1 MSKPKREAKRR
12 PGAVPGESPPGKPQK
27 GQTKRIDPAHE
38 VAPLPTAVVT
48 EPAPPEPVPAE
59 PPVAEPVAETPADVA
74 PFASVDVQAQEA
86 VAQEAVAQEAVTQEA
101 VAQDAVAQPAQEAI
115 HVQAE
120 QLAGHLRR
128 RLKELDHRESLVNA
142 RIAAIDRDTRA
153 ARLWIAEREA
163 ELAARGDGLDQR
175 QKELDNR
182 EAELDCRMRQAVQ
195 AKTARDGNDLAE
207 RQAEQARVEAELLRE
222 QLRQERQ
229 QFSEETRRERRRM
242 ADEQRAALAEVE
254 KQREAVR
261 HRAEQVDR
269 SCAALEQLRTELAR
283 MHRET
288 LEIRLATEELWV
300 QLSGVAPPAALTS
313 SLSGIRSKLAD
324 HYRFANAE
332 LQEQKQEL
340 ESIRRQ
346 LVEQYEKVVRQK
358 QYYDRWAQQ
367 HQQDAEADASRLA
380 ARETEL
386 QLLQA
391 ELADR
396 SRQWQA
402 QRLEF
407 EQQIRRLTAQ
417 RAEHEA
423 VTV

>member
-12 PGAVPGESPPGKPQK
+12 PGESPPGKPRQ
-27 GQTKRIDPAHE
+27 GRTKRIDPAHE
-38 VAPLPTAVVT
+38 VAPPPAPVVT
-48 EPAPPEPVPAE
+48 EPAPPEPIPTE
-59 PPVAEPVAETPADVA
+59 PPVAEPVAEEPTDV
-74 PFASVDVQAQEA
+74 PSVASVDVP
-86 VAQEAVAQEAVTQEA
+86 
-101 VAQDAVAQPAQEAI
+101 AQDAIAKPAQERI

-128 RLKELDHRESLVNA
+128 RLKELDHRESVVNA
-142 RIAAIDRDTRA
+142 RLAAIDRDTRA
-153 ARLWIAEREA
+153 ARLWITEREA

-182 EAELDCRMRQAVQ
+182 EAELDCRIRQSVQ
-195 AKTARDGNDLAE
+195 AKTTQDGDDLAE

-229 QFSEETRRERRRM
+229 QLSDEARRERRRM
-242 ADEQRAALAEVE
+242 ADEKRATLAEVE

-261 HRAEQVDR
+261 HRAEQVDG

-346 LVEQYEKVVRQK
+346 LVEQYDKVVRQK

-386 QLLQA
+386 QQLQA

-402 QRLEF
+402 QRLNF
-407 EQQIRRLTAQ
+407 EQQIRQLTAE
-417 RAEHEA
+417 RAGHEA
-423 VTV
+423 VTA

>member
-12 PGAVPGESPPGKPQK
+12 PGAVPGESPPGKPQQ
-27 GQTKRIDPAHE
+27 GRTKRIDPAHE
-38 VAPLPTAVVT
+38 VAPLPASVVT
-48 EPAPPEPVPAE
+48 EPAPPEPGPTE
-59 PPVAEPVAETPADVA
+59 PPVAEPVPTEPLVAEPVAEAPADVA
-74 PFASVDVQAQEA
+74 PIASVDVTAQDLVAQTAQEG
-86 VAQEAVAQEAVTQEA
+86 
-101 VAQDAVAQPAQEAI
+101 I

-163 ELAARGDGLDQR
+163 ELAARGDGFDQR

-195 AKTARDGNDLAE
+195 AKTAQDGNNLAE
-207 RQAEQARVEAELLRE
+207 RLAEQARVEAELLRE

-242 ADEQRAALAEVE
+242 ADEQRTALAEVE

-358 QYYDRWAQQ
+358 QYYDRWAEQ

-386 QLLQA
+386 QQLQA

-402 QRLEF
+402 QRLDF

-417 RAEHEA
+417 HAGHEA